1 MAESFI
7 FSIAESLTAKL
18 ASRAYEEASR
28 VVGVYD
34 DLQDL
39 KSSLSYVKAVLLDA
53 EQKQERSHELR
64 EWLKQIKLIFYDAE
78 NVLDQVDCQTLRKQV
93 VRAYGTPKD
102 KVGRFFSSSNPL
114 VFRWKIAQQIKDIT
128 QRLDRVAANRDKF
141 GLQTIAVDRRVVHR
155 REMTYSHVIESDV
168 IGRDHDKE
176 KIIKLLMEPS
186 LDNNDGSKHISVI
199 PIVGI
204 GGLGKTTL
212 AKLVFNDKR
221 VGESFPLKRWVSV
234 SDDFNIK
241 SLILKIINPLSD
253 FASSTNAPGG
263 QQNLIDLQIEQLQHR
278 LRNMLEGRKFLLV
291 LDDVWNEDRVK
302 WVELQHL
309 ISVSAQ
315 GSKVIVTT
323 RSQSIASMM
332 GTVANSY
339 HLKNLSPKDSLRLF
353 VRWAFKEGEDGKH
366 PDLIMIGREIVKKC
380 KGVPL
385 AVRTLGSSLF
395 FKHEIQEWEAMR
407 DKEIWNLPQKE
418 DDILPALKL
427 SYDEMPS
434 HLRQCFALL
443 SLYPKNH
450 AFNSFDV
457 APLWGAAGLLPL
469 QSKDKTMLEDAHQY
483 LSDLMTRSF
492 LHNVVDCGTFYG
504 FKLHD
509 LVHDLAV
516 YVSKDVCQLVSSNTQ
531 DIPENVLHL
540 SFVENGLPYNSI
552 KTSLQGVRSILFPVD
567 NQGAS
572 EAFLNAWVSNCRYL
586 RYLDLSNSTCETLPE
601 SIGMLKHLRYISLC
615 NNKRIKRLPNS
626 ICKLQ
631 NLQVLRLDGCSNL
644 ETVPEKLRKLIS
656 LQRLEITTKQSI
668 LPESD
673 IAKLNCLEYLC
684 VQNCVHLESLF
695 VGTRL
700 PTLRTLEVTASAS
713 LKSLPLDTHHFPQL
727 ETLGISG
734 VVNEDWLYRSED
746 TNAVLRLKTIVLYKM
761 VTLPH
766 SLQRYASTLQTL
778 VISRCYELEVLPEWL
793 SNLSALKFLYIWG
806 CPKLM
811 SLPRDIHRLTSLH
824 LLQIINCTKLYR
836 KYEPQVGECWPMISH
851 IKHTDIRKTWNS

>member
-7 FSIAESLTAKL
+7 FSIAESLTVKL

-34 DLQDL
+34 DLQEL
-39 KSSLSYVKAVLLDA
+39 KNSLSYVKAVLLDA
-53 EQKQERSHELR
+53 EQKQEQSHELQ

-93 VRAYGTPKD
+93 IRDYGTPKD

-114 VFRWKIAQQIKDIT
+114 VFRYKLAHQIKEIKK
-128 QRLDRVAANRDKF
+128 RLDKVAADRDKF
-141 GLQTIAVDRRVVHR
+141 GLQVIDVDRRVVHK
-155 REMTYSHVIESDV
+155 REMTYSHVVESDV
-168 IGRDHDKE
+168 IGRAHDKK
-176 KIIKLLMEPS
+176 KIIKLLMEPI
-186 LDNNDGSKHISVI
+186 LDNNAGYKHISVI
-199 PIVGI
+199 PIVGF

-221 VGESFPLKRWVSV
+221 VTKSFPLKRWVSV

-253 FASSTNAPGG
+253 FASSTG
-263 QQNLIDLQIEQLQHR
+263 QQNLRDLEIEQLQHR
-278 LRNMLEGRKFLLV
+278 LRNVLEGQKFLLV

-309 ISVSAQ
+309 ISVGAQ

-332 GTVANSY
+332 GTVANPY
-339 HLKNLSPKDSLRLF
+339 HLKGLSPKDSLRLF
-353 VRWAFKEGEDGKH
+353 VRWAFKEGEEGKY
-366 PDLIMIGREIVKKC
+366 PDLIEIGREILKKC

-395 FKHEIQEWEAMR
+395 SKHDIQEWESLR

-450 AFNSFDV
+450 HFNSFGV
-457 APLWGAAGLLPL
+457 ASLWGAAGLLPL
-469 QSKDKTMLEDAHQY
+469 QSKDKTMVDVAHQY
-483 LSDLMTRSF
+483 LRDFMARSF
-492 LHNVVDCGTFYG
+492 LHDVSDCGTFYFFG
-504 FKLHD
+504 IHD

-516 YVSKDVCQLVSSNTQ
+516 YVAKDVCQLVNSNTQ
-531 DIPENVLHL
+531 DISENVLHL

-552 KTSLQGVRSILFPVD
+552 KTSLQGVRSILFPVN

-572 EAFLNAWVSNCRYL
+572 EAFLDAWVLNCKYL
-586 RYLDLSNSTCETLPE
+586 RYLDLSDSTCETLPE
-601 SIGMLKHLRYISLC
+601 SIGKLKHLRYISLC

-626 ICKLQ
+626 ICQLQ
-631 NLQVLRLDGCSNL
+631 NLQVLDLEGCSNL
-644 ETVPEKLRKLIS
+644 ETVPKKLRKLIS

-673 IAKLNCLEYLC
+673 IAKLNCLEVLC
-684 VQNCVHLESLF
+684 VQNCVNLESLF
-695 VGTRL
+695 FETRL
-700 PTLRTLEVTASAS
+700 PKLRTLEVGGCAS

-727 ETLGISG
+727 ETLAISG
-734 VVNEDWLYRSED
+734 VGNEDWLHRSED
-746 TNAVLRLKTIVLYKM
+746 TNAVLRLKTIVLSEM

-766 SLQRYASTLQTL
+766 SLQQYASTLQTL
-778 VISRCYELEVLPEWL
+778 VIVGCYELEVLPEWL
-793 SNLSALKFLYIWG
+793 SNLSSLKFLFMAG
-806 CPKLM
+806 CPKLK
-811 SLPRDIHRLTSLH
+811 SLPSDIHRLTSLQV
-824 LLQIINCTKLYR
+824 LRIINCTKLYG

-851 IKHTDIRKTWNS
+851 IKHTDIRK